1 MKILDNPRYWK
12 LVETLIFSSLLLTP
26 LMASAAPRSLSELLE
41 IFAKP
46 ILMITPIVISAS
58 LLVFFW
64 GMAKFIYSTGN
75 KIDLELAKKLMIWG
89 VIALFVMT
97 SVWGI
102 IRIFT
107 DTLGDE
113 SPVSW
118 PFLPTS
124 GGSGRDTHYNDGFY

>member
-1 MKILDNPRYWK
+1 MFSIIILFLFTVPF
-12 LVETLIFSSLLLTP
+12 LAF
-26 LMASAAPRSLSELLE
+26 AAPPRDLSDLLE

-46 ILMITPIVISAS
+46 ILIVTPIVISAS

-89 VIALFVMT
+89 VVALFVMT

-102 IRIFT
+102 IKIFT

-113 SPVSW
+113 GPYSW
-118 PFLPTS
+118 PFLPVS
-124 GGSGRDTHYNDGFY
+124 GGDAGDGFYQGRYGR